1 MYRWRS
7 PCSIVF
13 GGQKAAVP
21 RELLLIRT
29 RAARSVIE
37 KVAAKLYFRLTSATC
52 KYVTLL
58 VSTRIRSIYNLS
70 CKYDSVKFEHR
81 SYLLGGGGGAK
92 VSKDIYN
99 HLYSVL
105 VRNNAPP
112 DSSNRPEPIDF
123 LAKKSHN
130 SSLACIQ
137 R

>member
-1 MYRWRS
+1 MTRWNS
-7 PCSIVF
+7 SIDH
-13 GGQKAAVP
+13 
-21 RELLLIRT
+21 
-29 RAARSVIE
+29 
-37 KVAAKLYFRLTSATC
+37 
-52 KYVTLL
+52 
-58 VSTRIRSIYNLS
+58 IYS
-70 CKYDSVKFEHR
+70 
-81 SYLLGGGGGAK
+81 GGGGAK